1 VINPDCCA
9 VVCNLGSP
17 LRQKENY
24 NPKGVIVVV
33 MTVMPVMPIVIAV
46 AVPVMK

>member
-1 VINPDCCA
+1 LLCRRLQPWQ
-9 VVCNLGSP
+9 S